1 MKSVQCIAGMI
12 IPMLLLFSNISPN
25 EAASSLAL
33 LLPDKIEGW
42 NVVENDHTYNPET
55 LYDYI
60 DGGAELY
67 LSYGFNEVLSR
78 RYTKYEQPDIVVD
91 IFDMGTS
98 HNAYGTFSH
107 SRETLDSTFGQ
118 GSEYAEGLLLFW
130 KDRYFISILTFPETV
145 ESKKAIF
152 QLARIIEKAIP
163 NEGPLPQILDIL
175 PQKSLVPESIR
186 YFHHYIWLNSYYYV
200 ADQNILHIDEKT
212 DALLAK
218 YGEKKKRSLLLIVQ
232 YQKDEKAAG
241 ALNDFVQYYM
251 PEHPEEFVVQIE
263 DETWTAC
270 QMSGNFLMVVF
281 SASTKGGALQLIEEV
296 QERIRDRGNREK

>member
-33 LLPDKIEGW
+33 LLPDIIEGW

-218 YGEKKKRSLLLIVQ
+218 YGEYSLFNIKKMRKPLAHSMTSYSTICRS
-232 YQKDEKAAG
+232 
-241 ALNDFVQYYM
+241 
-251 PEHPEEFVVQIE
+251 
-263 DETWTAC
+263 
-270 QMSGNFLMVVF
+270 
-281 SASTKGGALQLIEEV
+281 
-296 QERIRDRGNREK
+296 IRENLSYRLKMKHGQPVK